1 MPEYNVRIKIRS
13 PRCLRPG
20 EDKNWEIFGK
30 IVRIKNPDFGSFRLR
45 HPSVLSGVLE
55 YPISV
60 RIKTGKTTL
69 VPDEFLDR
77 GARHG
82 TVWYTAI

>member
-1 MPEYNVRIKIRS
+1 MRIKIRS

-45 HPSVLSGVLE
+45 HPSVLSGVLLL
-55 YPISV
+55 
-60 RIKTGKTTL
+60 L
-69 VPDEFLDR
+69 VASLRKWLPNITDVLSDDR
-77 GARHG
+77 
-82 TVWYTAI
+82 